1 VSAVVVRWAVV
12 RGVLDAFDE
21 RVKWH
26 ALQPN
31 RGDEHQGEGLDPS
44 RQPICAGG
52 NRHGEAVVL
61 LIGSALH
68 RNEAK

>member
-1 VSAVVVRWAVV
+1 MRWAVV